1 VRAARDQVAQG
12 GEGLSCAQWAALWGR
27 TGRLGW
33 SARCAGRARETG
45 LWRARAV
52 HPEVGSCFSAVKKN
66 TGTDAG
72 CCGENPAGQRASL
85 HFMVRLCLVF
95 RSSPM
100 KNDLID
106 AMMRDGADFVF
117 GPASFLSTGERNEV
131 LEPEGFEQM

>member
-1 VRAARDQVAQG
+1 MKRGSGARVQ
-12 GEGLSCAQWAALWGR
+12 CRRRWG
-27 TGRLGW
+27 
-33 SARCAGRARETG
+33 
-45 LWRARAV
+45 
-52 HPEVGSCFSAVKKN
+52 FSAVKKN
-66 TGTDAG
+66 TGADAG
-72 CCGENPAGQRASL
+72 CCGEIPAGRRASL

-131 LEPEGFEQM
+131 LEPEGLSKCERRENEIQETTGRDKFLTPPHSLPGLSGRGSYARTSLMLS